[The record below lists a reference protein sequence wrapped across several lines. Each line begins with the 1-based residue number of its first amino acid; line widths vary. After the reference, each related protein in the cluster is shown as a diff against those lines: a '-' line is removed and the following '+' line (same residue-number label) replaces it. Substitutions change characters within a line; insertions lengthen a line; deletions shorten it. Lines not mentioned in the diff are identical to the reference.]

1 LRFDFGR
8 NGFDP
13 AGGMGYAKGSA
24 RVVGPALLKRDPGMA
39 VWKWQGIAD
48 GRIAGAIERHWGS
61 FFLKLAISTLLIVF
75 LAVTYD
81 VGEAFRRL
89 GAIDLPWFFASLLL
103 LGLGVFLA
111 ALRWRSIL
119 DGIGIALSF
128 HRVLR
133 IVFIGL
139 IFNQALPSSIGGDAM
154 RVWQIH
160 RVVASMGL
168 AFRSIV
174 LDRLAGLA
182 GLVLLVMAAVFLLP
196 RLAEKSTAPVAAMG
210 DAMMGAALAAMAG
223 FVLLLVFDR
232 LPLAFLGARA
242 QKALAR
248 IAVEGRQLLLTSW
261 RAPYV
266 LGLSCLIHVFSALSV
281 FCLAQGMG
289 IPLGVVACLV
299 LVPPVILLMVL
310 PISLAGWGVREGA
323 MIAALG
329 LVGVPAG
336 EALVLSIAFGLSVL
350 LASLPGGAVW
360 FLTRS
365 PQKIQREAVEE

>member
-1 LRFDFGR
+1 
-8 NGFDP
+8 
-13 AGGMGYAKGSA
+13 MGLVEGEH
-24 RVVGPALLKRDPGMA
+24 RMA
-39 VWKWQGIAD
+39 AWKWRGFAG
-48 GRIAGAIERHWGS
+48 GRIAGAIGRHWVS

-81 VGEAFRRL
+81 VGEALRRL
-89 GAIDLPWFFASLLL
+89 GAIDPPWFFASLLL
-103 LGLGVFLA
+103 LGLGIFLA

-128 HRVLR
+128 QRVLR

-154 RVWQIH
+154 RAWQIH
-160 RVVASMGL
+160 RVIASVGL
-168 AFRSIV
+168 AFRSVV

-182 GLVLLVMAAVFLLP
+182 GLVLLVVAAIFLLP
-196 RLAEKSTAPVAAMG
+196 RLAVKSAAPVSAMG
-210 DAMMGAALAAMAG
+210 DAMMGVAIAAMAG
-223 FVLLLVFDR
+223 FALILLFDR
-232 LPLAFLGARA
+232 LPLAFLGARI
-242 QKALAR
+242 QKTLAR
-248 IAVEGRQLLLTSW
+248 IAMEGRQLLLTSW

-289 IPLGVVACLV
+289 IALGVVECLV

-310 PISLAGWGVREGA
+310 PISLAGWGVRENA
-323 MIAALG
+323 MIAAFG

-350 LASLPGGAVW
+350 LSSLPGGAVW

-365 PQKIQREAVEE
+365 TQKIRREAVEE